1 MTRREQ
7 LCYDCAR
14 RFLRTMNNDSQETLL
29 EKNAI
34 LDAISAMRQELKSDI
49 GVLRQEMNARL
60 TRLETE
66 VEEIKSAQF
75 GFDVRL
81 ERIEGAA
88 YESLSI
94 GHNLRADVKILR
106 AEVGAWA
113 KDVMRLETQ
122 MA

>member
-1 MTRREQ
+1 
-7 LCYDCAR
+7 
-14 RFLRTMNNDSQETLL
+14 MNVDNQETLL

-34 LDAISAMRQELKSDI
+34 LDAINSMRQEINNRFDNI
-49 GVLRQEMNARL
+49 EVRL
-60 TRLETE
+60 SRVESE
-66 VEEIKSAQF
+66 VTEIKELQF
-75 GFDVRL
+75 SFDVRL

-113 KDVMRLETQ
+113 KDVMRLERQ
-122 MA
+122 LA